1 MQKSGRV
8 AYKRGVRASLT
19 TAAVLAALLCFQ
31 ASAFCEPPHGL
42 PPSRAQQEKVIA
54 ALKAHR
60 DRVNKYDANGSTPL
74 MSAADDG
81 SLLVVKYLLDHG
93 ARVDIRDGDRPEDE
107 RNTALGHAV
116 KSGNLVIAEELL
128 RRGAKLNGETTGF
141 TLTSDMS
148 LPVPLLS
155 GAARGNDPAL
165 VKWLAKHGANM
176 DTMNDHYE
184 SALFYA
190 ADPTMVK
197 TLIACGAHLNPR
209 HRGDASVLDRALAS
223 TFSDIGPNFYVTDDI
238 IAAYLEA
245 GAIDS
250 EAMSLAVARV
260 TTVPLHKML
269 RMGWNPNR
277 RNRSGLTPLMV
288 AASDLRPDV
297 ILLLLQY
304 KAKVNLRTDWGGTA
318 LSMARNSDG
327 HRERDYSR
335 LSEFGN
341 GYPPANEKSRQ
352 EVIRLLKAAGAK
364 A

>member
-1 MQKSGRV
+1 MQKIERV
-8 AYKRGVRASLT
+8 HRGGWRGSLRT
-19 TAAVLAALLCFQ
+19 VAVFAALLSLQ
-31 ASAFCEPPHGL
+31 AAVVCGQQNRF
-42 PPSRAQQEKVIA
+42 PPSQAQQEKVIA
-54 ALKAHR
+54 SLKAHPKSLNR
-60 DRVNKYDANGSTPL
+60 YDANGSTPL

-81 SLLVVKYLLDHG
+81 SFLVVKYLLDHG
-93 ARVDIRDGDRPEDE
+93 ARIDIRDGDRPEDE

-116 KSGNLVIAEELL
+116 LSGHLAIAEELL
-128 RRGAKLNGETTGF
+128 RRGAKLDGEKTGF

-155 GAARGNDPAL
+155 GAARSNDPAL
-165 VKWLAKHGANM
+165 VKWLAKHGAKM
-176 DTMNDHYE
+176 DTMNDHNE

-190 ADPTMVK
+190 ADPAMVK

-209 HRGDASVLDRALAS
+209 HRGDTSVLDSALSS

-238 IAAYLEA
+238 IDAYLKT

-250 EAMSLAVARV
+250 EAMSLAVVRV
-260 TTVPLHKML
+260 TTAPLHKML
-269 RMGWNPNR
+269 RMGWNPNK
-277 RNRSGLTPLMV
+277 RNKSGLTPLMV

-297 ILLLLQY
+297 IRLLLQY
-304 KAKVNLRTDWGGTA
+304 KAKVDLRTDWGGTA

-327 HRERDYSR
+327 HREHDYSR